1 MGSSKRPD
9 PPLSVGG
16 AGACHNASP
25 LSLSAMGETTLN
37 KKLRAFDDEVALTV
51 AAFYL
56 VRMLQR
62 TLPAGFIAP
71 CLPTKADT
79 LPSGGLWIHEIKH
92 DGFRII
98 ARKDGERVTLYSR
111 PGNDFT
117 RRFPPIARALTHLH
131 CRSCIIDGEAVIC
144 DDNGVTSFDHIR
156 YRRND
161 GDVFLYAFDLIELN
175 GDDLRRNPLDVRKAT
190 LRSVLT
196 RVGHGIQ
203 WNEHIEGDGAT
214 IFRHACKLGLEG
226 IVSKR
231 KDSPYRSGRSPDWLK
246 MKNPNA
252 PAVKREAEE
261 DWGRKRRT

>member
-1 MGSSKRPD
+1 M
-9 PPLSVGG
+9 
-16 AGACHNASP
+16 
-25 LSLSAMGETTLN
+25 
-37 KKLRAFDDEVALTV
+37 
-51 AAFYL
+51 Y
-56 VRMLQR
+56 
-62 TLPAGFIAP
+62 
-71 CLPTKADT
+71 
-79 LPSGGLWIHEIKH
+79 
-92 DGFRII
+92 
-98 ARKDGERVTLYSR
+98 
-111 PGNDFT
+111 FT
-117 RRFPPIARALTHLH
+117 RRFPPIARALTQLR
-131 CRSCIIDGEAVIC
+131 CRSWIIDGEAVIC
-144 DDNGVTSFDHIR
+144 DDNGVSSFDHIR